1 MALGMGTILG
11 SFGLIATIEGWNA
24 VAMLSFLGF
33 MIICVGMSGFI
44 LNRIY
49 NKKKSRP
56 ISRVDLRLSDLEIER
71 MVESPGVLNLEQF
84 EKERSIEFNFKYIL
98 VLELPKKAICM
109 ISKTQI
115 EKEETVLQCPECQNY
130 YLSKYLLGW
139 LDKNSKCPICQFDLK
154 TKKV

>member
-1 MALGMGTILG
+1 MI
-11 SFGLIATIEGWNA
+11 SF
-24 VAMLSFLGF
+24 FGF
-33 MIICVGMSGFI
+33 MILLVGMSGFL

-71 MVESPGVLNLEQF
+71 MVEGSGVLDLEQF

-98 VLELPKKAICM
+98 VLELPKKSICM

-115 EKEETVLQCPECQNY
+115 GKQETVLQFPECQNY

-139 LDKNSKCPICQFDLK
+139 LDKNSNCPICQFDL
-154 TKKV
+154 